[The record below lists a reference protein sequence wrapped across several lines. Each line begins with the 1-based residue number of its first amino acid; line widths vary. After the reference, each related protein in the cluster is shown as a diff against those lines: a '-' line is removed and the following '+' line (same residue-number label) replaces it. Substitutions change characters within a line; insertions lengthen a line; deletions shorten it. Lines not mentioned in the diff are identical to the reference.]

1 MTDTEKLL
9 MLKTLIGNT
18 RLSDD
23 TLLVYL
29 NMAGQKVIRRRY
41 PAISDTQ
48 NYTVPK
54 QYEDAQVELARNAV
68 FKRGA
73 EGQSS
78 MADNGVSRVY
88 ESDDVI
94 LRRIVPCVHVPG
106 VVADET
112 T

>member
-1 MTDTEKLL
+1 MTDSEKLT

-18 RLSDD
+18 SLSDD
-23 TLLVYL
+23 ALLNHL
-29 NMAGQKVIRRRY
+29 KLAGNKVIRRRY

-48 NYTVPK
+48 AYTVPE
-54 QYEDAQVELARNAV
+54 QYEDCQVELARNSV
-68 FKRGA
+68 RKVGA

-78 MADNGVSRVY
+78 MGDNGVSRVY

-106 VVADET
+106 VVADEVT
-112 T
+112 